1 MASDE
6 IMLLF
11 DIIILVYGFYG
22 IFSGVRMKSTGIPS
36 AILVSKDELPKVKNA
51 EEFCNKMY
59 QPTIIFG
66 GMACL
71 FGILQILNQYVIKRA
86 LADILGV
93 ACFLIVC
100 AWYVK
105 ELRKAKEGHLPP
117 A

>member
-1 MASDE
+1 MSSDE
-6 IMLLF
+6 IMFLF
-11 DIIILVYGFYG
+11 DIIILVYGIYG
-22 IFSGVRMKSTGIPS
+22 VFSAVRMKNTGIPS

-51 EEFCNKMY
+51 KEFCNKMY

-71 FGILQILNQYVIKRA
+71 FGGTQILNQYVIKRA
-86 LADILGV
+86 LVDILGV
-93 ACFLIVC
+93 VCFLIVC

-105 ELRKAKEGHLPP
+105 ELRKAKEGHLPS